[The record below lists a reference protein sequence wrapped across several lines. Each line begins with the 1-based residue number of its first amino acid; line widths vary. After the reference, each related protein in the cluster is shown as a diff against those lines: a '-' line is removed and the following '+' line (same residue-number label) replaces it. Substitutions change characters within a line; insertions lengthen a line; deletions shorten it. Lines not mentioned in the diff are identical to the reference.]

1 MAYDVSK
8 LVKLGHLKTALT
20 KVNDT
25 FATKQSVTD
34 LKTSVDNLVAEGGE
48 PNVITSIKVNGTAQT
63 ISDKSVNITV
73 PTKVSALTN
82 DSEFQ
87 TKANVSSAITTAI
100 AGLSTLSFKK
110 VTVLPTV
117 DAAEANVIYLYKN
130 ATTSHYDL
138 YAKVDGETELQLLDD
153 TTVNLDGYV
162 KTADTTSLLAPYAKT
177 TDVNANLAKKVD
189 AVSGKG
195 LSTNDYTTDEKNK
208 LAGVKTGANK
218 VEASTNGKI
227 KIDGVDTTVYTLPSN
242 VIQGAVAT
250 DSEITDL
257 LTEVFG
263 A

>member
-20 KVNDT
+20 KVDDT
-25 FATKQSVTD
+25 FARKAI
-34 LKTSVDNLVAEGGE
+34 VAELQSTVEGLTTTGGE
-48 PNVITSIKVNGTAQT
+48 ANVITSIKVNGTAQP
-63 ISDKSVNITV
+63 ISSKSVDISV
-73 PTKVSALTN
+73 PVKVSELTN
-82 DSEFQ
+82 DSKFQ
-87 TKANVSSAITTAI
+87 TKANVNTAITTAI

-110 VTVLPTV
+110 VTTLPTAS
-117 DAAEANVIYLYKN
+117 AAESNVIYLYKN
-130 ATTSHYDL
+130 TTTNHYDL
-138 YAKVDGETELQLLDD
+138 YAKVEGETELQLLDD

-177 TDVNANLAKKVD
+177 TDVNTNLAKKVD
-189 AVSGKG
+189 VVSGKG
-195 LSTNDYTTDEKNK
+195 LSTNDYTTNEKTK

-227 KIDGVDTTVYTLPSN
+227 KIDGVDTTVYTLPTN

-250 DSEITDL
+250 DAEITEL

>member
-8 LVKLGHLKTALT
+8 LVNLGHLKTVLT
-20 KVNDT
+20 NTNDT
-25 FATKQSVTD
+25 FATKTALNEIDSR
-34 LKTSVDNLVAEGGE
+34 VDELTTAGGE
-48 PNVITSIKVNGTAQT
+48 PNVITSIKVNGIAQP
-63 ISDKSVNITV
+63 ISSKSVNITV

-87 TKANVSSAITTAI
+87 TKANVNTAITTAI

-110 VTVLPTV
+110 VTELPAV
-117 DAAEANVIYLYKN
+117 GAAESNVIYLYKN
-130 ATTSHYDL
+130 ATTGHYDL
-138 YAKVDGETELQLLDD
+138 YAKVEGETELQLLDD
-153 TTVNLDGYV
+153 TTVNLDAYV
-162 KTADTTSLLAPYAKT
+162 KIADTTSLLEPYAKT
-177 TDVNANLAKKVD
+177 VDINTELTNKVD
-189 AVSGKG
+189 VVSGKG
-195 LSTNDYTTDEKNK
+195 LSTNDYTTTEKNK

-242 VIQGAVAT
+242 VIQGAIAA

-257 LTEVFG
+257 LTEIFG